1 MIMQLQKGDLLNK
14 MIKEIKKVYKIVND
28 IELILKV
35 YVPKDWRWE
44 DRRPAIV
51 FFFGG
56 GWENGTIDHF
66 KTQSQYLA
74 ARGMVGIT
82 PDYRVGSRHGV
93 TPFECVKDGKAALEW
108 VKENAGELG
117 IDAGKIVVGGG
128 SAGGHIAAC
137 MAVLKNSE
145 FDDRQ
150 IYKIPK
156 AMILFNPVVDTSE
169 KGYGYKKIGACY
181 REISPLYNV
190 SEGLP
195 PTIIFHGTHDKVVLF
210 DNARAFQEAMQNAGN
225 SCTLIPYEGKGHG
238 FFNEHND
245 QWSYIDTLR
254 RTDMFLRQLGYIS
267 GEPQLV

>member
-1 MIMQLQKGDLLNK
+1 MQLQKGDLLNK

-137 MAVLKNSE
+137 MAVLKNSDME
-145 FDDRQ
+145 VELRMEGSLTLWLIRLKKDMDIKRSVHVTGKFLHYIMSRKDCLRQ
-150 IYKIPK
+150 SYFMEHMIKWCRLITQERFKRQCKMLEIPVR
-156 AMILFNPVVDTSE
+156 LFLMKE
-169 KGYGYKKIGACY
+169 KGMVFLMSIM
-181 REISPLYNV
+181 IN
-190 SEGLP
+190 
-195 PTIIFHGTHDKVVLF
+195 
-210 DNARAFQEAMQNAGN
+210 
-225 SCTLIPYEGKGHG
+225 GH
-238 FFNEHND
+238 
-245 QWSYIDTLR
+245 ILT
-254 RTDMFLRQLGYIS
+254 
-267 GEPQLV
+267 P